1 MEVVGQSEDE
11 AIEKILTELGVDRK
25 DVDIEIVEKKKQG
38 LLSLNKEYKVKIS
51 ANKNK
56 LKEALQEF
64 LENVLKKMELDGSVA
79 ITFEENI
86 YTVEIDGEDLGLLVG
101 KHGETIQALQ
111 NICFAYL
118 SKLAQE
124 KIAINLDVGGYF
136 KKRQLK
142 LTEIAK
148 NMAEKVA
155 TSGKSIAL
163 KPMSAK
169 ERRVIHLA
177 LKDSKDVVT
186 ASEGEEP
193 YRQVLIIPR
202 HYN

>member
-1 MEVVGQSEDE
+1 MEVTSQSEDE
-11 AIEKILTELGVDRK
+11 AIEKALVELGMNRK
-25 DVDIEIVEKKKQG
+25 DVEIEVVEKKRQG
-38 LLSLNKEYKVKIS
+38 LLSLNKEYKIKIS

-56 LKEALQEF
+56 LKEALEEF
-64 LENVLKKMELDGSVA
+64 IKNILNKMELVGTVA
-79 ITFEENI
+79 VSYEDNL
-86 YTVEIDGEDLGLLVG
+86 YNAEIDGEDLGLLIG

-118 SKLAQE
+118 SKVAQE
-124 KIAINLDVGGYF
+124 KIAIDLDVGGYF

-142 LTEIAK
+142 LTEIAN
-148 NMAEKVA
+148 NMADKVA
-155 TSGKSIAL
+155 ASGKSIAL
-163 KPMSAK
+163 KPMPAK
-169 ERRVIHLA
+169 ERRIIHLA